1 MDLAGAL
8 FDRMDADHDQKIKLD
23 EFVDF
28 YYLEQ
33 RQMIESIE
41 ETKLRIS
48 DSKTRAD

>member
-1 MDLAGAL
+1 M
-8 FDRMDADHDQKIKLD
+8 FSKIDQDSNGKIYMN

-33 RQMIESIE
+33 RRLMESIE

-48 DSKTRAD
+48 DSKTRSEQI